1 MMGIRRDFL
10 NAFFDGFTSPGVQM
24 SSPNNAA
31 YYGFLAGHDYH
42 SKFPNREEAIMR
54 SFGFSVV
61 SVEGRLFFGRE
72 AGFTPRTD
80 SSVRW
85 EVADP
90 GFPTDGWPPKS
101 ERKDG
106 MEVTLKGYLSP
117 ETYYGQRFNGD
128 RKLYALHTEVLG
140 R

>member
-1 MMGIRRDFL
+1 MNCECTDPEIAAIVESYVSSPPAPHQSSDMMGIRRDFL

-61 SVEGRLFFGRE
+61 SVEGRLFFG
-72 AGFTPRTD
+72 
-80 SSVRW
+80 
-85 EVADP
+85 
-90 GFPTDGWPPKS
+90 
-101 ERKDG
+101 
-106 MEVTLKGYLSP
+106 
-117 ETYYGQRFNGD
+117 
-128 RKLYALHTEVLG
+128 
-140 R
+140 